1 MQHMKINVGLLGCG
15 TVGSGVAQVML
26 EQADHLEKRSGIR
39 LELKKVLV
47 RDAAKARTIP
57 SSLMTTRPEDIID
70 NPDIQIVVE
79 LIGGL
84 DPAGEWILHS
94 LKNGKRVVTANKY
107 LLAHRGSD
115 IFAAAAANRSCVC
128 FEASCGGA
136 IPIVLALTRG
146 LLANEI
152 KSVVGI
158 LNGTCNYILTQMM
171 QNGKPYSTALAEAQ
185 QAGFA
190 EADPYMDVSGLDSG
204 HKLAVLASLAFGADI
219 RPAHIDIQGIAAL
232 QDVDLRYARELGYVC
247 KLLAI
252 AQQQA
257 TGVSLRVHPALLPVS
272 HPLASVNGS
281 YNAVSVDGSVAGRT
295 VYFGQ
300 GAGAMPTASAV
311 LADIL
316 EAAMNATVPFF
327 ASHPL
332 LNHRQPVAII
342 PPTEVHTRHYL
353 RITALDKPGTIH
365 DITGVLGRHHISI
378 SAMTQHEARAG
389 AYVPLVI
396 TTHEAMG
403 GGVTSALAELS
414 QLSCVSGEPAHL
426 RIWDD
431 YE

>member
-1 MQHMKINVGLLGCG
+1 MQQKKIGVGLLGCG
-15 TVGSGVAQVML
+15 TVGGGVSQVIL
-26 EQADHLEKRSGIR
+26 QQADHLEKRSGVR

-47 RDAAKARTIP
+47 RDSTKARPIP
-57 SSLMTTRPEDIID
+57 PALITTRPEDVID
-70 NPDIQIVVE
+70 NPDIGIVVE

-84 DPAGEWILHS
+84 QPAGDWILRS
-94 LKNGKRVVTANKY
+94 IKNGKRVVTANKY
-107 LLAHRGSD
+107 LLAHRGGELFS
-115 IFAAAAANRSCVC
+115 AAAAAGSCVC

-146 LLANEI
+146 LIANEI

-158 LNGTCNYILTQMM
+158 LNGTCNYILTQMT
-171 QNGKPYSTALAEAQ
+171 QNDKPYSVALAEAQ

-190 EADPYMDVSGLDSG
+190 EADPHMDVSGLDSG
-204 HKLAVLASLAFGADI
+204 HKLAVLASLAFGANIGPDD
-219 RPAHIDIQGIAAL
+219 IDIHGITSL

-252 AQQQA
+252 AQRQDS
-257 TGVSLRVHPALLPVS
+257 GVSLRVHPALIPLS
-272 HPLASVNGS
+272 HPLAGVNGS

-295 VYFGQ
+295 VYFGR

-316 EAAMNATVPFF
+316 EAAMGPTAAFF

-332 LNHRQPVAII
+332 LNHRHPISII
-342 PPTEVHTRHYL
+342 SPAAVNTRHYL
-353 RITALDKPGTIH
+353 RIAALDKPGTVH
-365 DITGVLGRHHISI
+365 QITGVLGRHRISI
-378 SAMTQHEARAG
+378 SAMTQHEAKAG

-396 TTHEAMG
+396 TTHEALDG
-403 GGVTSALAELS
+403 GITEALAELS
-414 QLSCVSGEPAHL
+414 QLSCVSGVPAHL
-426 RIWDD
+426 RILDD

>member
-1 MQHMKINVGLLGCG
+1 MQHIKIGVGLLGCG
-15 TVGSGVAQVML
+15 TVGGGVADVL
-26 EQADHLEKRSGIR
+26 LRQADHLEKRSGIR

-47 RDAAKARTIP
+47 RDMTKPRSIP
-57 SSLMTTRPEDIID
+57 ASLITTRPEDIID
-70 NPDIQIVVE
+70 NRDVQVVAE
-79 LIGGL
+79 LVGGL
-84 DPAGEWILHS
+84 EPAGEWILRS

-107 LLAHRGSD
+107 LLAHRGGE
-115 IFAAAAANRSCVC
+115 IFSAAADARSCVC

-152 KSVVGI
+152 NAVVGI
-158 LNGTCNYILTQMM
+158 LNGTCNYILSQMTQ
-171 QNGKPYSTALAEAQ
+171 NNKPYATALAEAQ

-190 EADPYMDVSGLDSG
+190 EADPHMDVSGLDSG

-219 RPAHIDIQGIAAL
+219 RPADIDIQGIANL
-232 QDVDLRYARELGYVC
+232 QDVDLSYAKELGYVC

-252 AQQQA
+252 AQRQDA
-257 TGVSLRVHPALLPVS
+257 GVSLRVHPALVS
-272 HPLASVNGS
+272 VAHPLAGVNGS

-295 VYFGQ
+295 VYFGR

-316 EAAMNATVPFF
+316 EAAMGSTAPLF

-332 LNHRQPVAII
+332 LNNRRPMNVIS
-342 PPTEVHTRHYL
+342 PTEVNTRHYL
-353 RITALDKPGTIH
+353 RIAALDKPGTIH
-365 DITGVLGRHHISI
+365 EITGVLGRHQISI
-378 SAMTQHEARAG
+378 SAMTQHESKVG

-396 TTHEAMG
+396 TTHEALDG
-403 GGVTSALAELS
+403 SIGKALAELS
-414 QLSCVSGEPAHL
+414 QLSCVSGAPAHL
-426 RIWDD
+426 RILDD